1 MAQVGIEGMT
11 GKTEGK
17 MEGERRWG
25 DIEMRTEKA
34 PSTPAIGDFPP
45 VFRGFFAI
53 FRYKNIF
60 FPE

>member
-17 MEGERRWG
+17 MEGERRWE

-34 PSTPAIGDFPP
+34 HSTPTIGDFPP

-53 FRYKNIF
+53 FLM
-60 FPE
+60 